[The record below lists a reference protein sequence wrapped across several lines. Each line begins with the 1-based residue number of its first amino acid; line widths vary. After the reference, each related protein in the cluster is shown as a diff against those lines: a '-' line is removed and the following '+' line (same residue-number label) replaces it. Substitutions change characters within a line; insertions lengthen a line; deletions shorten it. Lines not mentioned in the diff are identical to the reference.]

1 MQVKYLRKQDPQTSS
16 NTLTQFFIVSRLPK
30 MPTRIQCAFSFFLSV
45 SVDMLSI
52 YFTCIYL
59 LSDTWMVPLTGLLDP
74 AVLVSGTG
82 WGGGEKEDVHGLL
95 PGTHEP
101 IEFPKKYMQI
111 WNVKPPHLESK
122 RKTKPFEC
130 IASLISNFNI
140 AFTCCVCIGL
150 KNNIHAYEYHT
161 RYSHRKGTC
170 KMQNRYTYCYK
181 LIIQILQ
188 ITVEVVDITQPQQL
202 PLKSAH
208 LCNKQV
214 LL

>member
-1 MQVKYLRKQDPQTSS
+1 MFFISNALIIVHVLVSFHFTSTVFDSLVFPDLKDVEPAEGRLEFLAYLVNEEQHNQSVQVKNLRKQVPQTTS

-30 MPTRIQCAFSFFLSV
+30 MPSAFSFFLSI

-74 AVLVSGTG
+74 AVLVPGTG

-111 WNVKPPHLESK
+111 WYVKPLHLEFRDLE
-122 RKTKPFEC
+122 RKTKPFK
-130 IASLISNFNI
+130 F
-140 AFTCCVCIGL
+140 
-150 KNNIHAYEYHT
+150 K
-161 RYSHRKGTC
+161 
-170 KMQNRYTYCYK
+170 YC
-181 LIIQILQ
+181 LR
-188 ITVEVVDITQPQQL
+188 DI
-202 PLKSAH
+202 KF
-208 LCNKQV
+208 
-214 LL
+214 

>member
-1 MQVKYLRKQDPQTSS
+1 MIVLYIQCTDYSISFISFYINCFWQSRISRSDRRGTGRRTPRISCLPCQRRTTQSICAGKISPQTSS
-16 NTLTQFFIVSRLPK
+16 PNYFKHTDSIFFIVSRLPK
-30 MPTRIQCAFSFFLSV
+30 MPTRIQCAFSFFLSI

-111 WNVKPPHLESK
+111 WYVKPLHLELK
-122 RKTKPFEC
+122 RKTKPFK
-130 IASLISNFNI
+130 F
-140 AFTCCVCIGL
+140 
-150 KNNIHAYEYHT
+150 K
-161 RYSHRKGTC
+161 
-170 KMQNRYTYCYK
+170 YC
-181 LIIQILQ
+181 LL
-188 ITVEVVDITQPQQL
+188 DI
-202 PLKSAH
+202 KF
-208 LCNKQV
+208 
-214 LL
+214 

>member
-1 MQVKYLRKQDPQTSS
+1 MFFISSALIIVHVLVSFHFTSTVFDSLVFPDLKDVEPAEGRLEFLAYLVNEEQHNQSVQVKYLRKQDPQTSS
-16 NTLTQFFIVSRLPK
+16 NTLTQFFYRVTPTQNAYPNSVRLF
-30 MPTRIQCAFSFFLSV
+30 INFLSI

-111 WNVKPPHLESK
+111 VKK
-122 RKTKPFEC
+122 
-130 IASLISNFNI
+130 
-140 AFTCCVCIGL
+140 
-150 KNNIHAYEYHT
+150 KNKA
-161 RYSHRKGTC
+161 
-170 KMQNRYTYCYK
+170 
-181 LIIQILQ
+181 LQ
-188 ITVEVVDITQPQQL
+188 I
-202 PLKSAH
+202 
-208 LCNKQV
+208 
-214 LL
+214 

>member
-1 MQVKYLRKQDPQTSS
+1 MFFISNALILVLVSFHFTSTVFDSLVFPDLKDVEPAEGRLEFLAYLVNEEQHNQSVQVKYLRKQDPQTSL

-30 MPTRIQCAFSFFLSV
+30 MPTRIQCAFSFFLSI

-74 AVLVSGTG
+74 AVLVSGTS

-122 RKTKPFEC
+122 RKTKPFE
-130 IASLISNFNI
+130 
-140 AFTCCVCIGL
+140 L
-150 KNNIHAYEYHT
+150 KY
-161 RYSHRKGTC
+161 
-170 KMQNRYTYCYK
+170 MYC
-181 LIIQILQ
+181 LL
-188 ITVEVVDITQPQQL
+188 DI
-202 PLKSAH
+202 KF
-208 LCNKQV
+208 
-214 LL
+214 

>member
-1 MQVKYLRKQDPQTSS
+1 MFFISNALIIVHVLVSFHFTSTVFDSLVFPDLKDVEPAEGRLEFLAYLVNEEQHNQSVQVKNLRKQVPQTSS
-16 NTLTQFFIVSRLPK
+16 NTLNQFFYRVTPTQNAYPNSVRLF
-30 MPTRIQCAFSFFLSV
+30 IFLSV

-111 WNVKPPHLESK
+111 WNVKPLHLELK
-122 RKTKPFEC
+122 RKTKPFK
-130 IASLISNFNI
+130 F
-140 AFTCCVCIGL
+140 
-150 KNNIHAYEYHT
+150 K
-161 RYSHRKGTC
+161 
-170 KMQNRYTYCYK
+170 YC
-181 LIIQILQ
+181 LL
-188 ITVEVVDITQPQQL
+188 DI
-202 PLKSAH
+202 KF
-208 LCNKQV
+208 
-214 LL
+214 